1 MIHYL
6 YRAIISPL
14 IAPSMSPIHIIIW
27 VSAVIFQL
35 ANGLSIGGWLAGY
48 GPTTQLEWQN
58 SAGGYDVGA
67 RMGIG
72 LLVWVLG
79 FLGNMY
85 HDDEL
90 REIRRTALREQKE
103 RGEADRGKPGKQK
116 SVDKVYMIPQNGLFR
131 WILYPHYVLEW
142 VEWSG
147 FWLMG
152 GLGCVPAR
160 TFLLNELG
168 TMIPRGIQGVT
179 WYVNRFGKEKVGS
192 RKAFIPG
199 VI

>member
-1 MIHYL
+1 
-6 YRAIISPL
+6 
-14 IAPSMSPIHIIIW
+14 MSPMHIIIW
-27 VSAVIFQL
+27 ASAVAFQL
-35 ANGLSIGGWLAGY
+35 VNGLSIGGWLAGY

-58 SAGGYDVGA
+58 NAGGYDVGV
-67 RMGIG
+67 RMCLG
-72 LLVWVLG
+72 LLIWVFG

-90 REIRRTALREQKE
+90 REIRRAVLKEQKKRE
-103 RGEADRGKPGKQK
+103 EAGSRKSGKPKG
-116 SVDKVYMIPQNGLFR
+116 VDKVYMIPQNGLFK
-131 WILYPHYVLEW
+131 WILYPHYLLEW

-160 TFLLNELG
+160 NFLLNEMAA
-168 TMIPRGIQGVT
+168 MIPRGVQGVT
-179 WYVNRFGKEKVGS
+179 WYVNRFGEEKVGR

-199 VI
+199 IL